1 MFGLGWFE
9 LLIIAGAISLIAG
22 PAMLRKVV
30 GAARDVQRAKA
41 DLTGPGALDR
51 LLGGDEDERDGD
63 GAAGDDDEPRLPREK

>member
-51 LLGGDEDERDGD
+51 LLGGDDDERDGP
-63 GAAGDDDEPRLPREK
+63 ATTDDDEPPRRLEE